1 MSSAGEEPGFRA
13 ASDSENA
20 PAANCESRQRQLE
33 MTSSTYET
41 LWLDIRGAPFKHLD
55 PLCREVWAGT
65 RPGN

>member
-1 MSSAGEEPGFRA
+1 MRPPGRSQVFGQPQT
-13 ASDSENA
+13 ENA
-20 PAANCESRQRQLE
+20 PAANCEFRQRQLE